1 MASKNI
7 GYHTR
12 LYSDNTR
19 KIVGGSFGG
28 AIDQE
33 TVERLVKSQFE
44 VVVKPSGTA
53 VFVDREG
60 REVRLYLSV
69 DADTTEK
76 GAKALAAWRAERTKQ
91 EREAEERREREEAE
105 IDDLTSGLSHEE
117 IVRRLSAKP

>member
-28 AIDQE
+28 AIDSE
-33 TVERLVKSQFE
+33 TVNRLVNSQFE
-44 VVVKPSGTA
+44 VVVKHSGTA
-53 VFVDREG
+53 VFVDRDG

-69 DADTTEK
+69 DADSTEK
-76 GAKALAAWRAERTKQ
+76 GVNALAAWRAEREKQ
-91 EREAEERREREEAE
+91 EREHASRREQESEE
-105 IDDLTSGLSHEE
+105 IDNLMSNLSHDE
-117 IVRRLSAKP
+117 IVRRLRGSS